1 MKSFQPSNKEILK
14 RITKYIARVK
24 SCCFADL
31 QIRNRTVS
39 AEAMNVEEGNLCSF
53 NEPKGSTLP
62 TLPPSDNI

>member
-39 AEAMNVEEGNLCSF
+39 AEAMNVEEGKSL
-53 NEPKGSTLP
+53 L
-62 TLPPSDNI
+62 I